1 MLRADA
7 FKATRGSSMALGL
20 MNKKQLA
27 EHLQYPAIWQESGL
41 LSDELFNFQA
51 PEYQKEYGARAP
63 DGGTELGQWEA
74 CGVTRSIGHRTW
86 S

>member
-1 MLRADA
+1 
-7 FKATRGSSMALGL
+7 

-63 DGGTELGQWEA
+63 TEHGALALRGFQL
-74 CGVTRSIGHRTW
+74 HP
-86 S
+86 